1 MAARRAEN
9 LRSYQEVDEIII
21 RLEFLSPVLFGEKA
35 TQYWRVPSDTLFR
48 GIINAVV
55 RLFGPHRLNVI
66 YDRACEI
73 ALSSLLPIKNEKFF
87 IPNFG
92 FRAYVTPD
100 ESDILDP
107 TELLETYTMVRI
119 PRIEGYE
126 PEPFTYN
133 MLLTTKI
140 QWGIMLKAP
149 PEIMSILIP
158 AVRLLGE
165 LGIGARKS
173 RGFGKFRVLSVHSPN
188 EYGINLSF
196 KEGILA
202 SRYMPIR
209 WEEVK
214 GREIHMEEFTV
225 TFGPKLR
232 YTFRAVAEGSKLTKV
247 DQGKLLFVKNELG
260 HRVPIFL
267 RPLLLLPR

>member
-1 MAARRAEN
+1 M
-9 LRSYQEVDEIII
+9 
-21 RLEFLSPVLFGEKA
+21 
-35 TQYWRVPSDTLFR
+35 
-48 GIINAVV
+48 
-55 RLFGPHRLNVI
+55 
-66 YDRACEI
+66 
-73 ALSSLLPIKNEKFF
+73 KNGKLF

-100 ESDILDP
+100 ESDILNP
-107 TELLETYTMVRI
+107 TELLEIYTMVRI

-133 MLLTTKI
+133 MLLTT
-140 QWGIMLKAP
+140 GILLNAP
-149 PEIMSILIP
+149 SEIMSILIP

-173 RGFGKFRVLSVHSPN
+173 RGSEKFRVLSVHSPN

-209 WEEVK
+209 WEEVE
-214 GREIHMEEFTV
+214 GHEIHVEEFTV

-232 YTFRAVAEGSKLTKV
+232 YTFRTVAEGSKLTKV

-267 RPLLLLPR
+267 RPLLFLPR